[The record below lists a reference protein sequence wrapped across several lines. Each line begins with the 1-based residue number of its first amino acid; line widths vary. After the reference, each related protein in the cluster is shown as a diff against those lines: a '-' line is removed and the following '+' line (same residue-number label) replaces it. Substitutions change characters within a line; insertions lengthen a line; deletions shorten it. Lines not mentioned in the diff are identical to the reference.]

1 MERSNIQLYDQ
12 VCYRI
17 LMYLCGEYNNS
28 AMTIQVLRKMRRMG
42 IPINA
47 VTYGIYHH
55 SLMQGEWPSEARLK
69 AIDAWIR
76 LRLRI
81 EVCSLFCKYSKGI
94 LGNTN
99 NTSSTPQNGTMEHS
113 RNTEEESSEMESPV
127 SSLQAMNLTNS
138 INSLCNSDK
147 IESECGKVNFFNIIS
162 NISI

>member
-1 MERSNIQLYDQ
+1 MERSTIQLYDQ

-28 AMTIQVLRKMRRMG
+28 AMTIQVLLKMRRMG
-42 IPINA
+42 ISINA

-55 SLMQGEWPSEARLK
+55 SLMQGDWPTEARLK

-81 EVCSLFCKYSKGI
+81 EVCSLFCKLSKGI

-99 NTSSTPQNGTMEHS
+99 NTLSTTLQNATMEHS
-113 RNTEEESSEMESPV
+113 GNTEDESSEMESPV
-127 SSLQAMNLTNS
+127 SSLKAMNLTNS

-147 IESECGKVNFFNIIS
+147 IDIKSEYEKVF
-162 NISI
+162 